1 MVNPGTVDIL
11 GFNYRL
17 GDLRLPG
24 QGGLPPVVTGT
35 NQLTFVNK
43 DDPRAIYHSITSCKA
58 PCNRE
63 TGIAYPLADGKVSFE
78 SGTLGTS
85 RPITTGALTLQDAS
99 GAEVRHV
106 HVLLPDPSVHARRL
120 PSQEVAGARQLRSAT
135 EWSRNASR

>member
-1 MVNPGTVDIL
+1 MNPGTVDIL

-24 QGGLPPVVTGT
+24 QGGLPPVVTGS

-58 PCNRE
+58 PCNRD
-63 TGIAYPLADGKVSFE
+63 TGIAYPLANGEVSFE

-85 RPITTGALTLQDAS
+85 RG
-99 GAEVRHV
+99 
-106 HVLLPDPSVHARRL
+106 
-120 PSQEVAGARQLRSAT
+120 RSP
-135 EWSRNASR
+135 RVP